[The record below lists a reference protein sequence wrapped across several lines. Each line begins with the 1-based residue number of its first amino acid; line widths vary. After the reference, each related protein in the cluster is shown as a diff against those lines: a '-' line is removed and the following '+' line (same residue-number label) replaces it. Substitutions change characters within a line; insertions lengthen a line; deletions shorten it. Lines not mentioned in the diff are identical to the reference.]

1 MVSSSIGQIAV
12 FMGHWGLGFFYWIK
26 NSNIKSR
33 TSRQESNT
41 KREGSRA
48 IEGAAARTVV
58 QPRRPLKDF
67 MWQSPMCSMRSGS
80 THPQFEAGLLLRL
93 MAPPR
98 IKVAAVLYQGSL
110 NCGLFRSK
118 IIKVLC

>member
-1 MVSSSIGQIAV
+1 M
-12 FMGHWGLGFFYWIK
+12 
-26 NSNIKSR
+26 
-33 TSRQESNT
+33 
-41 KREGSRA
+41 
-48 IEGAAARTVV
+48 EGAAARTVV

-110 NCGLFRSK
+110 NCGLSRSQSSK
-118 IIKVLC
+118 IVGLKCLPFIKKNISGGIAASLFSAVGPISLGCWLE

>member
-1 MVSSSIGQIAV
+1 MRLYGKFINRSDSNFCGSLVFFIGLQTAISKVELLGRNQI
-12 FMGHWGLGFFYWIK
+12 L
-26 NSNIKSR
+26 
-33 TSRQESNT
+33 
-41 KREGSRA
+41 REGSRA
-48 IEGAAARTVV
+48 IEGAPARTVV

>member
-1 MVSSSIGQIAV
+1 
-12 FMGHWGLGFFYWIK
+12 
-26 NSNIKSR
+26 
-33 TSRQESNT
+33 
-41 KREGSRA
+41 
-48 IEGAAARTVV
+48 
-58 QPRRPLKDF
+58 

-110 NCGLFRSK
+110 NCGLSRSQ
-118 IIKVLC
+118 ISKVLTANIFESGPTGNALARVQRVYKPTDLWDIIFCTR

>member
-1 MVSSSIGQIAV
+1 MLSPTSLSQD
-12 FMGHWGLGFFYWIK
+12 
-26 NSNIKSR
+26 NIKSR
-33 TSRQESNT
+33 ISSQESNT
-41 KREGSRA
+41 EREGSRA

-110 NCGLFRSK
+110 NCGLSRSQ
-118 IIKVLC
+118 IIKVLCSNIVGPF

>member
-1 MVSSSIGQIAV
+1 MESWSIGQTAV
-12 FMGHWGLGFFYWIK
+12 YASHWGFFYWNK
-26 NSNIKSR
+26 NSGNINNIKSR
-33 TSRQESNT
+33 VSKQESNT
-41 KREGSRA
+41 KGEGSRA
-48 IEGAAARTVV
+48 IEGAAAWTVV

-110 NCGLFRSK
+110 NCGLSRSYAQT
-118 IIKVLC
+118 